1 MQDPKSLKKQIQ
13 KLEKK
18 TTDLQVEIA
27 NHEYELTFDD
37 SSHVSKI
44 LQHIDKDYQWQSKN
58 AALAVYV
65 YDKLRTEYRTNKVT
79 QAGNPE
85 SGFSVLMKSTELT
98 GLYNILLNING
109 TGIERARSF
118 ARLLT
123 NVGQQVTSSMDK
135 LAQRNEEVRKLH
147 EELRNLEIKLQE
159 VEITTT
165 DEDSQQIKEET
176 ANSWCAV
183 WGNHTRRDIWHHRL

>member
-1 MQDPKSLKKQIQ
+1 MQQDIKTLKKKIQ

-27 NHEYELTFDD
+27 NQEFELKFDD
-37 SSHVSKI
+37 SSSVSKI

-65 YDKLRTEYRTNKVT
+65 YDKLKAEYKANKASQSNDTTEMT
-79 QAGNPE
+79 
-85 SGFSVLMKSTELT
+85 VLLKATELT

-109 TGIERARSF
+109 IGVEKARSF

-123 NVGQQVTSSMDK
+123 NVGQQVTSAMDK
-135 LAQRNEEVRKLH
+135 LAVRNTEVRNMH
-147 EELRNLEIKLQE
+147 EELRNLEEQLRIAEIKE
-159 VEITTT
+159 HEA
-165 DEDSQQIKEET
+165 SQQIQEEAT
-176 ANSWCAV
+176 NS
-183 WGNHTRRDIWHHRL
+183 